1 MMKQIIPLLIL
12 LRGVVSSYVD
22 INDTRNNEQSQRQ
35 RLQQHR
41 ENVAGRYDQ
50 TNEEDINDI
59 NRSLANPPGINNNR
73 GNKPGINRQHKRGNA
88 PGINRNQSSNVSH
101 HRGANKR
108 NIVRQ
113 QNRKNN
119 IQYKRHKKR
128 GNAYRQK
135 KNININNGNGRGRG
149 GMKKKNNQMINRYGS
164 ISVEKN
170 SVKPPPSPPIQDLTS
185 NTSGKKP
192 MLPYPPQ
199 KGWFRPP
206 PNSWSPPPQLPQ
218 RIWGESLEVEGE
230 YSVSSKSY
238 KQRGK
243 GKSGKFGVGSESLDV
258 NVNIGWQHYSPP
270 SSWKKPS
277 WSSIN
282 WNRWDTPPTWI
293 SPTTW
298 EKPPQYHPSNSS
310 WKPPPKMEPE
320 PISWEPQQELEAGTT
335 SRYTSP
341 SGIKMCP
348 CENKPKMP
356 LPQPPNKMMPYST
369 KNTAKDPSYPI
380 LSGGKAESHADTF
393 ANNNK
398 KDRKQVKK
406 HIRESGGTR
415 QEVKDYESNGDS
427 MRLLSNWGGPSNIN
441 GIPLL
446 CPVSVMI
453 CFTNVPRHTIYDS
466 NFNLLLT
473 IIVQD
478 TATNGNTDDLH
489 ANNYGTR
496 RDTTT
501 SINIFSN
508 LVAHNRS
515 YYKQAIP

>member
-1 MMKQIIPLLIL
+1 MKQIIPLLIL
-12 LRGVVSSYVD
+12 LLFRGVAASSVD
-22 INDTRNNEQSQRQ
+22 INDKHNNEQSQRQ
-35 RLQQHR
+35 RLR
-41 ENVAGRYDQ
+41 PEEVGERSYGQ
-50 TNEEDINDI
+50 TKKEDI
-59 NRSLANPPGINNNR
+59 NRSLANPPGINRINNNR
-73 GNKPGINRQHKRGNA
+73 GNKPGINRQHNRGNA

-128 GNAYRQK
+128 GNAYR
-135 KNININNGNGRGRG
+135 NSNGNGRGRG
-149 GMKKKNNQMINRYGS
+149 GIKKKNQMRNRYGS

-170 SVKPPPSPPIQDLTS
+170 TTKPPPSRPIQDLGS
-185 NTSGKKP
+185 NASGKKKP

-199 KGWFRPP
+199 KGWYRPP
-206 PNSWSPPPQLPQ
+206 PNSWSPPPPLPQ
-218 RIWGESLEVEGE
+218 GVWGESLEVEGE

-243 GKSGKFGVGSESLDV
+243 GKSGKHRVGSESLDV

-282 WNRWDTPPTWI
+282 WNSPPTWHI
-293 SPTTW
+293 PPTTW
-298 EKPPQYHPSNSS
+298 EKPPQYHPPNSS
-310 WKPPPKMEPE
+310 WKPANKPPPKMELE

-369 KNTAKDPSYPI
+369 KNTAKDPSNPI
-380 LSGGKAESHADTF
+380 LSGGKANRSESHVNTF
-393 ANNNK
+393 VNDKK
-398 KDRKQVKK
+398 KDRKEFKK

-427 MRLLSNWGGPSNIN
+427 MRLFSNWGGPSNIN

-446 CPVSVMI
+446 CPVSVII
-453 CFTNVPRHTIYDS
+453 CFSLSVHH
-466 NFNLLLT
+466 
-473 IIVQD
+473 
-478 TATNGNTDDLH
+478 H
-489 ANNYGTR
+489 AIESCNCN
-496 RDTTT
+496 
-501 SINIFSN
+501 
-508 LVAHNRS
+508 
-515 YYKQAIP
+515 

>member
-1 MMKQIIPLLIL
+1 MKQIIPLLIL
-12 LRGVVSSYVD
+12 LRLRGVAASSVD
-22 INDTRNNEQSQRQ
+22 INYDKHNNEQSQRQ
-35 RLQQHR
+35 RLRR
-41 ENVAGRYDQ
+41 EEVGERSYDQ
-50 TNEEDINDI
+50 TNEEDIN
-59 NRSLANPPGINNNR
+59 RSLA
-73 GNKPGINRQHKRGNA
+73 NKPGINRINNNKGNKPGVNRQHNRGNA
-88 PGINRNQSSNVSH
+88 PGINRNQSSSVSH

-135 KNININNGNGRGRG
+135 KNININNGNGRGREG
-149 GMKKKNNQMINRYGS
+149 IKKKNQMRNRYGS

-170 SVKPPPSPPIQDLTS
+170 TVEPPPSPPIQDITS

-206 PNSWSPPPQLPQ
+206 PNSWSPPPPPLPQ
-218 RIWGESLEVEGE
+218 GVWGESLDVEGE
-230 YSVSSKSY
+230 DSVSSKSY

-243 GKSGKFGVGSESLDV
+243 GKSGKDRGGSESVDV
-258 NVNIGWQHYSPP
+258 NTNIGWQHYSPP
-270 SSWKKPS
+270 PSWKKPS

-293 SPTTW
+293 SPSTW
-298 EKPPQYHPSNSS
+298 EKPPQYHPTNSS
-310 WKPPPKMEPE
+310 WKPPPKMEPK

-369 KNTAKDPSYPI
+369 KNTAKDPSNPI
-380 LSGGKAESHADTF
+380 LSGGKAESHANTF
-393 ANNNK
+393 VNNNK
-398 KDRKQVKK
+398 KDRKEFKK

-415 QEVKDYESNGDS
+415 QEVKDYESNSD
-427 MRLLSNWGGPSNIN
+427 MRRLSNWGGPSNIN

-453 CFTNVPRHTIYDS
+453 CFTLTVPYHEIYDS
-466 NFNLLLT
+466 NFNLL
-473 IIVQD
+473 D
-478 TATNGNTDDLH
+478 NSARH
-489 ANNYGTR
+489 SR
-496 RDTTT
+496 RQQHRLPTCPR
-501 SINIFSN
+501 
-508 LVAHNRS
+508 LRS
-515 YYKQAIP
+515 QKR